1 MVHSGLY
8 APNNLVIRLFENG
21 QLSSIIEKKS
31 STKVTNIQQIL
42 DLSKF
47 YGLSAITNFAQ

>member
-1 MVHSGLY
+1 
-8 APNNLVIRLFENG
+8 
-21 QLSSIIEKKS
+21 
-31 STKVTNIQQIL
+31 VTNIQQLL